1 VNWEFAMARHRG
13 IRIGPL
19 PWVAAPRPAG
29 MPAVRR
35 LAARRPGPARL
46 TDSAGRRLPCDLD
59 P

>member
-1 VNWEFAMARHRG
+1 VNWEFTMARHRG

-19 PWVAAPRPAG
+19 PRAAAQRPAD